1 MEQHPK
7 ADAIS
12 AFRSKSQRAQR
23 EKEQSRIDK
32 WSQMLVP
39 GEKKGANTAFYTIRD
54 DLKGSS
60 KLERR
65 VFKGIPDRW
74 RSGAWWALVEMGTAQ
89 VGEGSAS
96 NGSVANKEVKRE
108 EPEPPAAPPAQT
120 GLSDIKRKLSTRRP
134 RKSRQ
139 SGGEAA
145 SNGNASRT
153 TRSKPSRSS
162 EPLEVAAAR
171 RSRQDHIRRF
181 SRLLNVPSPHDV
193 QIDLDVPRTISNH
206 VHFHTRYGLG
216 QRSLFRVLHCFS
228 LLCPQCGYCQGMG
241 SLAAT
246 LLSYYPEEQAYAL
259 LVALHDSPKYALHD
273 LFSPGFPGLLEG
285 FHVQEKLAELLVPG
299 LNGAMQREG
308 VVGSAYAT
316 RWHITLFSSVVPF
329 ETQLRLWDVFLLV
342 GRDAPIL
349 FSLAVLH
356 SLSLT
361 VLRDPTGADIAQDA
375 SHLSSSGANGH
386 SNGGAGSGGGDGPP
400 DLDFEHLMSTLNQ
413 VFVPED
419 DEALLRWVERL
430 AKDRRVQEA
439 MSAARREWR
448 KETAGMRVGAGAMM

>member
-1 MEQHPK
+1 
-7 ADAIS
+7 
-12 AFRSKSQRAQR
+12 
-23 EKEQSRIDK
+23 
-32 WSQMLVP
+32 
-39 GEKKGANTAFYTIRD
+39 
-54 DLKGSS
+54 
-60 KLERR
+60 
-65 VFKGIPDRW
+65 
-74 RSGAWWALVEMGTAQ
+74 
-89 VGEGSAS
+89 
-96 NGSVANKEVKRE
+96 
-108 EPEPPAAPPAQT
+108 
-120 GLSDIKRKLSTRRP
+120 
-134 RKSRQ
+134 
-139 SGGEAA
+139 
-145 SNGNASRT
+145 
-153 TRSKPSRSS
+153 
-162 EPLEVAAAR
+162 
-171 RSRQDHIRRF
+171 
-181 SRLLNVPSPHDV
+181 
-193 QIDLDVPRTISNH
+193 
-206 VHFHTRYGLG
+206 
-216 QRSLFRVLHCFS
+216 
-228 LLCPQCGYCQGMG
+228 MG

-361 VLRDPTGADIAQDA
+361 MLRDPTGADIAQDA
-375 SHLSSSGANGH
+375 SHPPSHPHSGSN
-386 SNGGAGSGGGDGPP
+386 SNGNGNGGSGEGPP

-439 MSAARREWR
+439 MSAARRDWR
-448 KETAGMRVGAGAMM
+448 KETAGAGAGAMM